1 MRIIY
6 LSRKIINIFIT
17 IYIMERFE
25 EKAQLEFNCKTVGEL
40 IDVLEDIRS
49 VMGENTKVG
58 RVNTLRPSIDVQL
71 FNYDNSIVILN

>member
-1 MRIIY
+1 
-6 LSRKIINIFIT
+6 
-17 IYIMERFE
+17 MERFE

-49 VMGENTKVG
+49 VMGEDTKVG
-58 RVNTLRPSIDVQL
+58 RINTLRPSIDVQL